1 MKNLTCFLVVLSFI
15 PMASFGQSSEDIEL
29 HQLKSG
35 KIAQMKLSAMSGS
48 IELKDE
54 DREKFTKLYSLLLTE
69 RIASEIDVMNHL
81 TQLEDSSSSVLN
93 EVMRIQH
100 ELLGI
105 ETSILN
111 DIEKLIGTK
120 AFVSFYYLDRVGLDE
135 KLKR

>member
-1 MKNLTCFLVVLSFI
+1 MKNFTCYLIVLSFI
-15 PMASFGQSSEDIEL
+15 PIASFGQSSEDIEL
-29 HQLKSG
+29 HQLKSE

-54 DREKFTKLYSLLLTE
+54 DREKFTNLYSSLLTE
-69 RIASEIDVMNHL
+69 RITSEIDVMNHL
-81 TQLEDSSSSVLN
+81 SQLEVSSSSVLN

-100 ELLGI
+100 ELLEI
-105 ETSILN
+105 ETRILN

-120 AFVSFYYLDRVGLDE
+120 AFVSFYYFDRVGLDE

>member
-1 MKNLTCFLVVLSFI
+1 MKNLTCFLIVLSFI
-15 PMASFGQSSEDIEL
+15 PMASFGQSSEDIEF
-29 HQLKSG
+29 HQLKSD

-54 DREKFTKLYSLLLTE
+54 DREKFTKLYLLLLTE
-69 RIASEIDVMNHL
+69 RIASEINIMNHL
-81 TQLEDSSSSVLN
+81 SKLEDSSSSVLN